1 MELKKIFDVR
11 INPSDM
17 PMLFRNFIDEFEK
30 LPIGGGESPIM
41 MFFETGPREGYST
54 FFKSMGGG
62 YTIAFIQVKFAVA
75 QTTADVLVGLD
86 LQNTSPMGGFATG
99 MMKAFGRDIIKF
111 SLSQFIEGAVMKSLR
126 KIQES
131 AK

>member
-11 INPSDM
+11 INPSEM
-17 PMLFRNFIDEFEK
+17 PIFFRNFIDEFEK

-54 FFKSMGGG
+54 HFKSMGGG
-62 YTIAFIQVKFAVA
+62 YTTVFLQVKFTVA
-75 QTTADVLVGLD
+75 QTTADVLLGFD
-86 LQNTSPMGGFATG
+86 FQNTGPMGGFATG
-99 MMKAFGRDIIKF
+99 MMKALGRGVMEF
-111 SLSQFIEGAVMKSLR
+111 SLSQYIEGAVMKSLR